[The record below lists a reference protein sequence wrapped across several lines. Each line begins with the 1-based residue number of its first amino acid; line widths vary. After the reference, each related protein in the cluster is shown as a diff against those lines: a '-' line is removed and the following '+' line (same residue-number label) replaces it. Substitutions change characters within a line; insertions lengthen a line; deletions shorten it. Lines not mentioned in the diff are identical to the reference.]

1 MMACEEAYLLG
12 KYLRSLDPQAMLIL
26 GPVPTTGENEVFKNS
41 MNGKVTFT
49 IQAEK
54 VPNRK
59 GIERV
64 IAILGGPTGSLE
76 ALATSTTL
84 KAGWIVGGYLS
95 NWITDQFKLPRGVKI
110 VQDILPNKLTDT
122 ADVLLP
128 AAAWAEKDGCW
139 ENFAGKIQA
148 FTAAIAP
155 PHGARREG
163 DVYLKL
169 LGRSEMYNAELIR
182 KEMGEPFAA
191 TVVPSE
197 NFAEPAMEFAEL

>member
-12 KYLRSLDPQAMLIL
+12 KFIRSLDPQAMLIL
-26 GPVPTTGENEVFKNS
+26 GPVPSSGENEVFKNS
-41 MNGKVTFT
+41 MNGKTTFT

-64 IAILGGPTGSLE
+64 MQMLGGPTATLGDLE
-76 ALATSTTL
+76 KSTTL

-95 NWITDQFKLPRGVKI
+95 NWISDQLKLPRGFKV
-110 VQDILPNKLTDT
+110 VQDILPNSLTEK

-139 ENFAGKIQA
+139 ENFVGKIQA

-155 PHGARREG
+155 PDGARREG
-163 DVYLKL
+163 DVYYKL
-169 LGRSEMYNAELIR
+169 LGRAGVYNAEIVR

-191 TVVPSE
+191 VVVPSE